1 MRTSIN
7 PFHHN
12 LFFACLQAV
21 CLAALVG
28 VASVGAQDLDAD
40 GGADAGTD
48 TDDEGIIAAGVA
60 VDASG
65 VLQRLTKSDT
75 QGILARERAQQ
86 ALASLDADIAQRSKL
101 RKVSL
106 TRLAKLIKNSIDEGH
121 GPDEAMKHLAG
132 LTRIKY
138 TFYYPET
145 QDIVIAG
152 PAEGWMQD
160 LAGRPIGIESGQ
172 SVLELQDLIV
182 ALRTFPPNK
191 NSKPVVY
198 CSIDATEE
206 GLARMQEFLSQ
217 VGHYFQGNI
226 DEEQERFIVNGLRE
240 SLGLQM
246 ITVGGVPATTH
257 FAQIMVEADYRMKL
271 IGVGLEEPA
280 ANIKS
285 FVSLANFASIARN
298 AMMRWWFVP
307 DYQRI
312 RVSEDG
318 LAAEFVGD
326 GVKLVGEDEVVS
338 KEGERRQAGS
348 QNRAS
353 QRFTQSFTDN
363 YGALAD
369 RDPVYAQLRNCIDM
383 LVVAALIQ
391 KNDFYGQAGW
401 DLSVLG
407 DEKIYP
413 VQTYNAP
420 KQVAAAVNSIW
431 KGSRLTTPVGGGVQV
446 RATEAF
452 SVENLLV
459 DEKGEVDAARKQVSL
474 KDLPADKWW
483 WD

>member
-7 PFHHN
+7 PFHRN
-12 LFFACLQAV
+12 FFFAFLQAV
-21 CLAALVG
+21 CLATLVG
-28 VASVGAQDLDAD
+28 VSSVGAQDAD

-48 TDDEGIIAAGVA
+48 TDDEAIIAAGVA

-106 TRLAKLIKNSIDEGH
+106 TRLAKLIKKSIEEGH

-160 LAGRPIGIESGQ
+160 LAGRPVGIESGQ
-172 SVLELQDLIV
+172 PVLELQDMIV

-217 VGHYFQGNI
+217 VGSNFQGGI
-226 DEEQERFIVNGLRE
+226 DEQFIVNGLRE
-240 SLGLQM
+240 SLGLQV

-257 FAQIMVEADYRMKL
+257 FAQVMVEADYRMKL
-271 IGVGLEEPA
+271 IGIGLEEPA

-285 FVSLANFASIARN
+285 YVALANFASMARN

-307 DYQRI
+307 DYQRV

-318 LAAEFVGD
+318 LAAEFVGN
-326 GVKLVGEDEVVS
+326 GVKLVGEDEAVS
-338 KEGERRQAGS
+338 KDGTRRQAGS

-383 LVVAALIQ
+383 LVVAALMQ

-407 DEKIYP
+407 DEKVYP

-420 KQVAAAVNSIW
+420 KQVASAVNSIW
-431 KGSRLTTPVGGGVQV
+431 KGARLATPVGGGVQV
-446 RATEAF
+446 RANE
-452 SVENLLV
+452 VIDVDNLLV
-459 DEKGEVDAARKQVSL
+459 DDKGEVDAARKKVSL